1 MTKKLIL
8 IFILSIVYYNP
19 LISDEIDCNQ
29 FEKLSA
35 KYIEC
40 NAKKLK
46 KKASDKVEVSKK
58 KIKESGIK
66 DKFLKFK
73 NKKTLLD

>member
-1 MTKKLIL
+1 
-8 IFILSIVYYNP
+8 
-19 LISDEIDCNQ
+19 
-29 FEKLSA
+29 
-35 KYIEC
+35 
-40 NAKKLK
+40 K